1 MNQEH
6 PMTTTIRVVVADDH
20 PIVIEGL
27 KNILAAHESIAL
39 VGVANSFKQVPSVLH
54 QTNPDIL
61 ILDLSG
67 MGDAALSL
75 MQRLQREYPTVAVII
90 FSTYLDCAGELIELG
105 ARGYVT
111 KTEMGSDLVCAI
123 IAVARGELCVSP
135 AVARHL
141 EQSHPDATFTPRET
155 LALKLFI
162 QGKETPE
169 IAQEM
174 HIKRHS
180 VQNLFNAMLQ
190 KTGCKSRRELTEWYR
205 RMYGSSN

>member
-1 MNQEH
+1 
-6 PMTTTIRVVVADDH
+6 MTTAIRVVIADDH

-27 KNILAAHESIAL
+27 KNILAAHESLEL
-39 VGVANSFKQVPSVLH
+39 VGVANSFKQVPAVLH
-54 QTNPDIL
+54 QTNPDTL

-75 MQRLQREYPTVAVII
+75 IQRLRRDYPTVAIII
-90 FSTYLDCAGELIELG
+90 FSTYLNCAGELIELG
-105 ARGYVT
+105 VRGYVT
-111 KTEMGSDLVCAI
+111 KTEMGSDLVRAI
-123 IAVARGELCVSP
+123 LAVASGEICVSP

-141 EQSHPDATFTPRET
+141 EQSDPDTPFTPRET

-162 QGKETPE
+162 QGMETPE

-180 VQNLFNAMLQ
+180 VQNLFNSMLQ

-205 RMYGSSN
+205 RMYGAAE